1 MGSMKNDMSFK
12 HLALLSPSVLEKY
25 LQLQIQKNTQKISL
39 SLSLAKTSKNHP
51 SPETLRLRTNRGRR
65 KWADRKEKQL
75 LTEASLALPVAGN

>member
-25 LQLQIQKNTQKISL
+25 LQLQIQKNTQKI